1 VPVRALAAEDLD
13 WAVGE
18 LGRRRVALVPY
29 APVFW
34 RPAEGGRAAHR
45 RFLGHLLDRGGLG
58 FRTDTGLLVAAPRP
72 GGWTVDD
79 LVVPAGE
86 WMTTGRALWTAFAT
100 RATGSVRVVCPV
112 PEPDRAGFARA
123 RGLVLAD
130 SWWHR
135 DVPAAG
141 RPTDGGVPSVDGA
154 ESRLVAAPPVY
165 DPGGPVLYLAE
176 VRDAARALLAAA
188 GEAARLGSPV
198 VVVNQPAADRALAEA
213 LAAGGYRRHC
223 DYLDGSVGA

>member
-1 VPVRALAAEDLD
+1 MPVRALTAEDLD
-13 WAVGE
+13 WAVDE
-18 LGRRRVALVPY
+18 LGRRRAALVPY

-45 RFLGHLLDRGGLG
+45 RFLGPLLDRGGLG

-79 LVVPAGE
+79 LVVPAGG
-86 WMTTGRALWTAFAT
+86 WSTTGQELWTAFAT
-100 RATGSVRVVCPV
+100 RASGSVRVVCPV

-123 RGLVLAD
+123 QGLALAA

-135 DVPAAG
+135 DVPSAG
-141 RPTDGGVPSVDGA
+141 RPADGLEPSVDGA
-154 ESRLVAAPPVY
+154 ESRLVTAPPVY

-176 VRDAARALLAAA
+176 VSDAARALPSAA
-188 GEAARLGSPV
+188 GEAARLGCPV

-213 LAAGGYRRHC
+213 LAASGYRRHC
-223 DYLDGSVGA
+223 DYFDGPVGV